1 MFIIKDDIRKYESLM
16 ILEALNLPKIYDLNS
31 FGREIGLSN
40 TILYLLSQKTER
52 FYKQTK
58 IPKKKSG
65 TRPISIPSISMKIV
79 QKWILINILEKV
91 PISNYAMAFRKGPQ
105 YGIKTNAELHKYN
118 ECIIRIDLKDFFS
131 SIGREKVFYLFKSI
145 GYNDLISNILT
156 NICTL
161 NGCLPQGAITSPL
174 LSNLICRN
182 LDRRLEGLCSKR
194 DMIYTRYADDI
205 ILSCNDEVLLIK
217 TKKIVST
224 IVCDEGFKI
233 NQSKVKF
240 MGISSAKRITG
251 LHIEKNKVVVPRK
264 LKRKVRTMIHHTVV
278 IGDYSDVDKIKGYIA
293 FISSIEPNYRKK
305 VSAYINKITS
315 KQQYQIFEEIVNE
328 YNSNKILQECND
340 MEYSNEKCNEDIEN
354 DFYRERENL
363 INMLL
368 KEKNNAGSYD

>member
-1 MFIIKDDIRKYESLM
+1 
-16 ILEALNLPKIYDLNS
+16 
-31 FGREIGLSN
+31 
-40 TILYLLSQKTER
+40 
-52 FYKQTK
+52 
-58 IPKKKSG
+58 
-65 TRPISIPSISMKIV
+65 
-79 QKWILINILEKV
+79 
-91 PISNYAMAFRKGPQ
+91 
-105 YGIKTNAELHKYN
+105 
-118 ECIIRIDLKDFFS
+118 
-131 SIGREKVFYLFKSI
+131 
-145 GYNDLISNILT
+145 
-156 NICTL
+156 
-161 NGCLPQGAITSPL
+161 
-174 LSNLICRN
+174 
-182 LDRRLEGLCSKR
+182 
-194 DMIYTRYADDI
+194 MIYTRYADDI

-217 TKKIVST
+217 TKKIVSA

-340 MEYSNEKCNEDIEN
+340 MEYSNEKYNEDIEN
-354 DFYRERENL
+354 DFYRERENF